1 MAKYLTVPQCMDYLH
16 VTRPTAMKYCTKANA
31 VIKMGWR
38 VLIDKKVLDDY
49 LKKVRTEQY
58 GETKTIIA
66 EN

>member
-31 VIKMGWR
+31 VIKMGGR

-49 LKKVRTEQY
+49 LKKVRAEQN
-58 GETKTIIA
+58 A
-66 EN
+66 E